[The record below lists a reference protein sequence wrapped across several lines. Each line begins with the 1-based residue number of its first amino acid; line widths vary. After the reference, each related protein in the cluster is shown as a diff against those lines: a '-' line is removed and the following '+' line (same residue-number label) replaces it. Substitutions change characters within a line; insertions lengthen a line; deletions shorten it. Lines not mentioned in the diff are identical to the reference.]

1 MTGQKVTVESDG
13 WEVTIEQ
20 TDVMN
25 GNAEQLMENIRS
37 AFRAIFGERL
47 EKEYFEDES

>member
-1 MTGQKVTVESDG
+1 MKTTIESDG
-13 WEVTIEQ
+13 WKVTIEQ

-25 GNAEQLMENIRS
+25 GNAEQLIDNIRS

-47 EKEYFEDES
+47 EKEYFDPTLSP